1 MSRIHSFLAAVL
13 VLAPFLS
20 NAQDKYGSRDGT
32 ITFFSHA
39 PLEDI
44 TAVNHKAASVL
55 VPATGA
61 IEFSALIKAFEF
73 KKAMMQEHFNENYL
87 ESASFPKAVFKGHVA
102 PQEGDDL
109 ARVGTHKV
117 DVVGTLTLHGVDK
130 PLKTTASLEVAADG
144 TIKGTCE
151 FNVKPADHDIS
162 VPSVVREKIA
172 EDIKVSVDIT
182 YTKL

>member
-1 MSRIHSFLAAVL
+1 MNHPRSFLIGALLFIPV
-13 VLAPFLS
+13 LS

-44 TAVNHKAASVL
+44 TAVNHKAASVF

-73 KKAMMQEHFNENYL
+73 KKAMMQEHFNENYM
-87 ESASFPKAVFKGHVA
+87 ESTTFPKATFSGHVV
-102 PQEGDDL
+102 PKNGDDP
-109 ARVGTHKV
+109 ARIGTHVV
-117 DVVGTLTLHGVDK
+117 DVEGTLTLHGVDK
-130 PLKTTASLEVAADG
+130 PLRSTASLEVAADG

-151 FNVKPADHDIS
+151 FNVKPADHGIS

-182 YTKL
+182 YIKL